1 MSDPKLN
8 MNEFFDTMEE
18 FLTLLDKKVAAKK
31 AKEAEEKKKEE
42 PEEEMEETDEEPLSH
57 IDGLT
62 FTEALS
68 TLYDDYQVHGDKS
81 ELIGIRNES
90 EVEIIAICHADEAPN
105 NFYLIKAGTTDEGDI
120 IPSTVRPYTIT
131 NDDIFSME
139 DWELVFKTEE

>member
-8 MNEFFDTMEE
+8 MDEFFDTMEE

-42 PEEEMEETDEEPLSH
+42 PEEEMEESEDSH
-57 IDGLT
+57 SHVNGLT
-62 FTEALS
+62 FTEALD
-68 TLYDDYQVHGDKS
+68 TLYDDYQVCGDKS

-105 NFYLIKAGTTDEGDI
+105 NFYLIKAGITDEGDI

-139 DWELVFKTEE
+139 DWELVFKTEK